1 MKKLIGRL
9 VIFFGLLSVAL
20 AILNYFL
27 NIKILTHL
35 VIFSFVITSFIIGLD
50 CMLSKKIVMPSRYSK
65 RLSETYIGIAAYAH
79 GVIFFMLAGF
89 LFTVNY
95 LILAD
100 TGNNFFKMII
110 RRPGFLFLVI
120 GIYIISFSII
130 AFAGYQEQKQTTK
143 FVYYL
148 DLVASRLLPGIILTC
163 WGIGFIVIGVIEI
176 INPEYFDSIGG
187 GFLEI
192 LLQKK

>member
-9 VIFFGLLSVAL
+9 VIFLGLLSVAF

-35 VIFSFVITSFIIGLD
+35 VIFSFAITSFIIGLD
-50 CMLSKKIVMPSRYSK
+50 CILSKKIVMPSSYSK
-65 RLSETYIGIAAYAH
+65 RLSETYIGVAAYAH
-79 GVIFFMLAGF
+79 GVTFFILAGF

-95 LILAD
+95 LLLAD
-100 TGNNFFKMII
+100 SGNNFFKLII

-120 GIYIISFSII
+120 GIYILAFSVI

-143 FVYYL
+143 FVYYF

-163 WGIGFIVIGVIEI
+163 WGIGFIVFGVIEI

-187 GFLEI
+187 GFLE
-192 LLQKK
+192 LLFNAQ